1 MSLFSTGNSLLCS
14 QLTSNFANMCQLLG
28 NFFALLRKGAAL
40 CSLRSTKMNKVS
52 IVSYS
57 VICLG
62 GGGLTHVLDTQIY
75 LKVKELNCL
84 DLGSFAQILFAK
96 QNTELEMGIW
106 GLKPS
111 RIFII
116 H

>member
-14 QLTSNFANMCQLLG
+14 QLTSNFANMCQLG

-57 VICLG
+57 
-62 GGGLTHVLDTQIY
+62 
-75 LKVKELNCL
+75 
-84 DLGSFAQILFAK
+84 FANPCSGHSNIFESEGAK
-96 QNTELEMGIW
+96 L
-106 GLKPS
+106 S
-111 RIFII
+111 
-116 H
+116 

>member
-14 QLTSNFANMCQLLG
+14 QLTSNFANMCQLG

-62 GGGLTHVLDTQIY
+62 GGWSNPCSGHSNIF
-75 LKVKELNCL
+75 ESE
-84 DLGSFAQILFAK
+84 GAK
-96 QNTELEMGIW
+96 L
-106 GLKPS
+106 S
-111 RIFII
+111 
-116 H
+116 